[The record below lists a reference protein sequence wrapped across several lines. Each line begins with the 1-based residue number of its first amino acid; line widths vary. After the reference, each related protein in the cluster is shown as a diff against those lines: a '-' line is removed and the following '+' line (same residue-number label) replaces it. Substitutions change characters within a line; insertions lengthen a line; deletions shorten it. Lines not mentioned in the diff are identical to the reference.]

1 MIFPRSIRAWGTPE
15 FESELEDE
23 LGCQR
28 HEFDFDEYS
37 TRGWADDVWNEFVVG
52 SFRDAGETIDA
63 ECSVD
68 FDDCSPTGCQ
78 DMVDREK
85 ARAFF
90 TLTIDK
96 QTGEGEVKPDREAR
110 FNPEYY

>member
-1 MIFPRSIRAWGTPE
+1 MVFPRSINAWKTPA
-15 FESELEDE
+15 FESVLEDE

-37 TRGWADDVWNEFVVG
+37 AKGWADDRWNEFVVR
-52 SFRDAGETIDA
+52 SFRDEGEIIKA

-68 FDDCSPTGCQ
+68 FDDCAPTGCQ

-96 QTGEGEVKPDREAR
+96 KTGEGEIEPDREAR